1 MRRDAMILNWVMVP
15 TAIALIV
22 LLALSLLRLR
32 RDGVDL
38 QQYRPTGPREAPS
51 TAAHQTRQFFGWP
64 STVHWLPLTNASNP
78 FFTLAIQP
86 PPPPKPP
93 APPPS
98 TRKIDV
104 TYRGFFETSAGV
116 RRAVVQVAD
125 QQVLAGRGDKVVGD
139 YLAGEIEL
147 RHLNLTN
154 AAGQSVRFEFAK
166 TQPLEVPAK

>member
-1 MRRDAMILNWVMVP
+1 MRRDALILNWVMVP
-15 TAIALIV
+15 TAAGLVAL
-22 LLALSLLRLR
+22 LCLSLLRLR
-32 RDGVDL
+32 REGVDL
-38 QQYRPTGPREAPS
+38 NQYRPAGPREAPS
-51 TAAHQTRQFFGWP
+51 TAADQTRQFFDWP
-64 STVHWLPLTNASNP
+64 SAVQWMPLTNAGNP

-93 APPPS
+93 PPPPT
-98 TRKIDV
+98 TRKVEV
-104 TYRGFFETSAGV
+104 TYRGFFETSVGV

-147 RHLNLTN
+147 RHLTLTN

-166 TQPLEVPAK
+166 AQPIEVPAK